1 LLNPI
6 AIQVQLL
13 IKEKHMLTNIIVFL
27 VGAHLGAKYPQKAT
41 LIVDTA
47 VSFAK
52 AVWAKVAGL
61 VAKK

>member
-1 LLNPI
+1 
-6 AIQVQLL
+6 
-13 IKEKHMLTNIIVFL
+13 MLTNVIVFL

-47 VSFAK
+47 VAFAK
-52 AVWAKVAGL
+52 SVWAKVAGL

>member
-1 LLNPI
+1 
-6 AIQVQLL
+6 
-13 IKEKHMLTNIIVFL
+13 MLTNVIVFL

-47 VSFAK
+47 VAFVKS
-52 AVWAKVAGL
+52 VWAKVAGL